1 MHTLKNMNAA
11 QERPPARSSKGPGSS
26 SAPAMMTA
34 LQSSLSVAALVLLM
48 MSGAA
53 LANKTTTTAPRQYE
67 AAGQLCRPK
76 NADGYSIATQVPNA
90 AACRSRCEADADR
103 CGAFEYEFVDNDD
116 RECEL
121 HQTGSVSRAATA
133 AMGSCL
139 LGVSGNDTWEDSPKL
154 NGYRCCWVLAG
165 APNKYLGSGAVASTS
180 YATALA
186 ATIVLLWT

>member
-1 MHTLKNMNAA
+1 MQSLNRRTSYRCCWVLANKTTT
-11 QERPPARSSKGPGSS
+11 
-26 SAPAMMTA
+26 TA
-34 LQSSLSVAALVLLM
+34 LANKTTTT
-48 MSGAA
+48 
-53 LANKTTTTAPRQYE
+53 ANKTTTTAPRQYE